1 METMRQIPNEFKR
14 VDRTWTL
21 IERIGQYAIYKG
33 WADGV
38 VSLWEVHK
46 VKWQD
51 ANSYQMAGKT
61 MEIEE
66 GEYLATNS
74 DWGQRGWSP
83 TSYEACLERV
93 KIQQEKDLKNESEKR
108 KV

>member
-1 METMRQIPNEFKR
+1 MRQIPNEFKR

-21 IERIGQYAIYKG
+21 IERVGQYAIYKG

-51 ANSYQMAGKT
+51 ASTRVMGGVEVNS
-61 MEIEE
+61 EE

-74 DWGQRGWSP
+74 EWGQRGWSP

-93 KIQQEKDLKNESEKR
+93 KIQMEKDLK
-108 KV
+108 